1 MDTVLEKK
9 KGIQPKHW
17 IIALLSGLLL
27 LLIGTIF
34 YNSKTSSLKVDKNNL
49 SIVEVVQGEFND
61 FISISG
67 LVKPIS
73 TVFIDVQEGGRVVE
87 KFIEEGSM
95 VQKGDVILKLEN
107 NGLFAEIL
115 ASENNLATKQNSL
128 RETKINFESAKIVG
142 QKDLLDVEYRLLKSK
157 RKYEQNKSLYS
168 DDLIAKED
176 YLNAKEDYELDKKN
190 YEVSAFKVRQDSLL
204 RVSLMIELDK
214 DLGRMK
220 KTLGMVYDRIEQL
233 NVKALVD
240 GQLGMLDAEIGQ
252 RLGRG
257 SRIGQINVLTNYKI
271 EAYIDE
277 YYIDRVNRNLTG
289 TYERGGI
296 SYTLRLKKIYPEV
309 RGGQFRVDLVFTTH
323 KPNQIRTGQSYYIK
337 LQLGAPSSSLL
348 LSRGGFFQSTGGQW
362 VYVVDP
368 SGDFATKRN
377 IRIGKQNPEYYE
389 LLEGLSSGEQ
399 VISSSYD
406 NFGDNDKLILK

>member
-17 IIALLSGLLL
+17 IIALLSGLFL

-49 SIVEVVQGEFND
+49 SIVEVIQGEFND

-67 LVKPIS
+67 SVKPIS

-220 KTLGMVYDRIEQL
+220 KTLGMVYERIEQL